1 MIPVQLRF
9 IFKAHMPQFTY
20 SKDQFETIAAD
31 LLAQAKKA
39 GATASSVSVS
49 EGFGLSVNARQGKAE
64 TIEQTRDKGIA
75 LTIHVGK
82 RRGNASTSD
91 FSIASLK
98 STVQAASDI
107 ARYTAEDD
115 CAGLPDQAQ
124 IVGKDVALTDL
135 SLYHPWDVS
144 SEGALKLAVQ
154 AETAAVTFSPMIQ
167 NSDGASVSTHQGHF
181 VSANSLGFCAGYAY
195 SRHSLSVAP
204 IAKLGKL
211 MQREGWY
218 SSVRKSVDMADP
230 TTLGVYA
237 AKRALSRLSAR
248 RIKTQKVPVL
258 FEAPIAIGLMGSFV
272 QAASGGS
279 LYRQSSFL
287 VDTLGKSIFADH
299 ISIEED
305 PFVLGGFASSV
316 FDDEGVAT
324 KARRVVNGGTLEG
337 YFLSSYSARKL
348 GMTTTGNAGG
358 SHNLQMLSAHTDA
371 ADDLPAMLKK
381 LGTGLLVTELMG
393 QGVNY
398 VNGDYSR
405 GASGYW
411 VKNGAIQFAVEEI
424 TIAGNLK
431 DMFKQIVA
439 IGSDVDRRGSKCTGS
454 VLIEQMSIA
463 GN

>member
-1 MIPVQLRF
+1 
-9 IFKAHMPQFTY
+9 MPQFSY
-20 SKDQFETIAAD
+20 SKDQFVSIAAD
-31 LLAQAKKA
+31 CLAQAKKL
-39 GATASSVSVS
+39 GASASAVSVS

-82 RRGNASTSD
+82 KRGNASTSD
-91 FSIASLK
+91 FSQASLK
-98 STVQAASDI
+98 STVQAAWDI

-115 CAGLPDQAQ
+115 CAGLPDQSELVDAKTGQ
-124 IVGKDVALTDL
+124 RDL
-135 SLYHPWDVS
+135 SLHHPWDIS
-144 SEGALKLAVQ
+144 SEGALALAVA
-154 AETAAVTFSPMIQ
+154 AETAAVSFSPMIQ
-167 NSDGASVSTHQGHF
+167 NSDGASVSTQQGHF
-181 VSANSLGFCAGYAY
+181 VSANSLGFCAGYSYA
-195 SRHSLSVAP
+195 RHSLSVAP
-204 IAKLGKL
+204 IAKYGKL

-218 SSVRKSVDMADP
+218 SSVRQAKDLADP
-230 TTLGVYA
+230 QALGVYA

-258 FEAPIAIGLMGSFV
+258 FEATIASGLLGSFV
-272 QAASGGS
+272 HATSGGA

-287 VDTLGKSIFADH
+287 LDSLGKTIFSDH
-299 ISIEED
+299 LTIDED
-305 PFVLGGFASSV
+305 PFVLGGFASSM

-324 KARRVVNGGTLEG
+324 KARRVVDKGVLGG
-337 YFLSSYSARKL
+337 YFLSTYSARKL
-348 GMTTTGNAGG
+348 GMSTTGNAGG
-358 SHNLQMLSAHTDA
+358 SHNLQMLSSLTAPT
-371 ADDLPAMLKK
+371 DDLPAMLKK
-381 LGTGLLVTELMG
+381 LGTGLFVTELMG

-411 VKNGAIQFAVEEI
+411 VKNGVIQYAVEEI

-439 IGSDVDRRGSKCTGS
+439 IGSDVDTRGSKQVGS

-463 GN
+463 GS